1 MKRKIALFTGLL
13 MALPAIVYAA
23 VIKWSNPDMAAQRL
37 FLTYWWQYI
46 LIFVGV
52 IGGAVMAARTG
63 LEPVHRHLRG
73 AVLSKGISTITTLE
87 PHIEPHLLTSK
98 HLLFATALEGP

>member
-46 LIFVGV
+46 LIFVGL
-52 IGGAVMAARTG
+52 IGGA
-63 LEPVHRHLRG
+63 
-73 AVLSKGISTITTLE
+73 
-87 PHIEPHLLTSK
+87 LLI
-98 HLLFATALEGP
+98 LWGMER